1 MRRRQAVRRRFTI
14 APSGQATERGAVLLD
29 EGTPGDHADGMSIDY
44 PVILKRSEEGYAVG
58 CPALPGCW
66 SQGATE
72 QEALTNIRI
81 AIEEYLEARQS
92 LLEDED
98 VRTVTVSIA

>member
-1 MRRRQAVRRRFTI
+1 
-14 APSGQATERGAVLLD
+14 
-29 EGTPGDHADGMSIDY
+29 MSIDY
-44 PVILKRSEEGYAVG
+44 PVILKRSDEGFAVG

-72 QEALTNIRI
+72 QEALANIRI

-92 LLEDED
+92 LLADED
-98 VRTVTVSIA
+98 TRVVTVSL

>member
-1 MRRRQAVRRRFTI
+1 
-14 APSGQATERGAVLLD
+14 
-29 EGTPGDHADGMSIDY
+29 MSIEY

-72 QEALTNIRI
+72 QEALANIRI
-81 AIEEYLEARQS
+81 AIEEYLEARQI
-92 LLEDED
+92 LLADED

>member
-1 MRRRQAVRRRFTI
+1 
-14 APSGQATERGAVLLD
+14 
-29 EGTPGDHADGMSIDY
+29 MSIDY

-72 QEALTNIRI
+72 QEAIANIRV
-81 AIEEYLEARQS
+81 AIEEYLEARRS